1 MDTNSLKYK
10 VRHGAHVML
19 VGILAGANIATILL
33 MWAACLSTYLPPAM
47 HPRLS
52 QAGLLFPIF
61 LCLDIAFIFIWML
74 LSRRWTVLPLFGMA
88 ACWSYVRDYCP
99 INFSNKELA
108 GRAVQVLSYN
118 VAGLTAAPTDVF
130 DGYKAVD
137 YITASGADIICL
149 QECPKGG
156 MVYNMLTHKM
166 DSLNYHIKNDAGMC
180 IISRWPFVG
189 DVVYKTDGAF
199 GNGTLAWRIDMD
211 GDTILVI
218 NNHLQSNGISSE
230 EKAVYSDAIDTY
242 DKDKMKASGKQLFSR
257 LTKAAAKREEQTDAV
272 CQLIASHSGYSII
285 TTGDMNDT
293 PISYTYQQISAL
305 LKSAFR
311 ESGNGLGI
319 SFTGKGFPVRIDHI
333 FVSNDW
339 KTDSTYVDGAIKASD
354 HRPILTRL
362 YK

>member
-1 MDTNSLKYK
+1 MDTNSLKSR

-19 VGILAGANIATILL
+19 VGILAGANMATILL
-33 MWAACLSTYLPPAM
+33 MWASCLSTYLSPAM

-61 LCLDIAFIFIWML
+61 VCLDIAFVAIWIV
-74 LSRRWTVLPLFGMA
+74 LSRKWIALPLLGIA

-99 INFSNKELA
+99 INFGKELE
-108 GRAVQVLSYN
+108 GRNVLVLSYN
-118 VAGLTAAPTDVF
+118 VASLTAEPTEMF

-137 YITASGADIICL
+137 YITSSGADIICL
-149 QECPKGG
+149 QECPKSGA
-156 MVYNMLTHKM
+156 VYNLLTQRADSM
-166 DSLNYHIKNDAGMC
+166 DYHVQNEVGLC
-180 IISRWPFVG
+180 IISRWPFIG
-189 DVVYKTDGAF
+189 DATYKTEGAF

-211 GDTILVI
+211 GDTVLVI
-218 NNHLQSNGISSE
+218 NNHLQSNGISNE
-230 EKAVYSDAIDTY
+230 DKAVYSDAIDTY
-242 DKDKMKASGKQLFSR
+242 DKDKMKDSGKRLFSR
-257 LTKAAAKREEQTDAV
+257 LTKAAAKREEQTDTV
-272 CQLIASHSGYSII
+272 CQLIRRHPGHSII
-285 TTGDMNDT
+285 ATGDMNDT
-293 PISYTYQQISAL
+293 PISYTCQQIGGL

-333 FVSNDW
+333 FVSEDW
-339 KTDSTYVDGAIKASD
+339 QTDSTHVDGSIVASD